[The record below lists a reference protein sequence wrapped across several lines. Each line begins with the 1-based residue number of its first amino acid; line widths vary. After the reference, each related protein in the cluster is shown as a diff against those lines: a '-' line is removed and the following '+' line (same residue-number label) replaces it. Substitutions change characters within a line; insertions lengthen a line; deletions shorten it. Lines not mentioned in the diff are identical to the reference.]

1 LDTQAEAQEDVV
13 IKVETQKV
21 LQELAE
27 DQAED
32 GDMLEQVEVQQ
43 VQHSTEAAEEDKDMH
58 RIQAMWEEMDIRD
71 ILY

>member
-1 LDTQAEAQEDVV
+1 LDTQAEAQVDVV

-43 VQHSTEAAEEDKDMH
+43 VQHSTAAVVEDKGMHKMQDMW
-58 RIQAMWEEMDIRD
+58 AEMDIRD